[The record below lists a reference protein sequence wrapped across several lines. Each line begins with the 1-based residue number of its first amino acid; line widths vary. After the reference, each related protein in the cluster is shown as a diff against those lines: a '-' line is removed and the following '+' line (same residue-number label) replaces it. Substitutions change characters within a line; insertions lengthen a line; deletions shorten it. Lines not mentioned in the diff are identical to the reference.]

1 MEIKVNFLDKLRLEA
16 KFDDFT
22 VIADQPIRYKGDG
35 SAPGPFDYFLA
46 SSALCAAYFVKLY
59 CDTRNISTEN
69 IRLSQNNIVDPE
81 NRYQQIFKI
90 QVELPA
96 DISAKDRQGILR
108 SIDRCTVKK
117 VVQAGPE
124 FVIEEVANLDADAQS
139 LLMLNPTGEASTY
152 IVGKDLPLEQTIANM
167 SGLLAGLG
175 IKIEIASWR
184 NIIPNVWSLHIRDA
198 HSPMCFTNG
207 KGATKESA
215 LASALGEYI
224 ERLSN
229 NHFYAGSFWGED
241 IANAPFVHYP
251 NERWFK
257 PGRKDALP
265 KEILDEY
272 CLDIYNPDGELRG
285 SHLIDTNSGNAERG
299 ICSLPYVRH
308 SDGEVVYFPSNLI
321 ENLYVSNGMSAG
333 NTLVEAQVQCL
344 SEIFERAV
352 KREILEGEIAL
363 PDVPQE
369 VLAKYPGILAGIQ
382 GLEEQGFPVLVKD
395 ASLGGVY
402 PVMCVTLMNPRTGGV
417 FASFGAHP
425 SLEVALE
432 RSLTELLQG
441 RSFEG
446 LNDLPQPTF
455 ASEAVTEPNN
465 FVEHFI
471 DSSGIVSWRFFSAKA
486 DYDFVEWD
494 FSGHGENSNAEEA
507 PSLEVALERS
517 LTELLQGRSFE
528 GLNDL
533 PQPTFASE
541 AVTEPNNFVE
551 HFIDS
556 SGIVSWRF
564 FSAKADYDFVE
575 WDFSGHG
582 ENSNAEEAATLFGI
596 LASMGKEVYTAEYDQ
611 LGATACRILVP
622 GYSEVYPVE
631 DLIWDNTNKALLFRA
646 DILNLH
652 SLDDA
657 SLEDLLDRLEN
668 SELDEYGDIATLIG
682 IEFDENTV
690 WGQLTTLELK
700 LLIHLA
706 LQQLEEAK
714 ELVET
719 FLQYNDNTLER
730 KLFYQAMNVVLEVE
744 LDGELEL
751 DDYVVNFRRM
761 FGNERMDAVLG
772 SVDGSVRFFGLTP
785 TSMQLEGLDRHQR
798 LIDSFKKLHAARAKA
813 AAR

>member
-46 SSALCAAYFVKLY
+46 SSALCAVYFVKLY

-90 QVELPA
+90 QVKLPE
-96 DISAKDRQGILR
+96 DISANDRQGILR
-108 SIDRCTVKK
+108 SIERCTVKK

-124 FVIEEVANLDADAQS
+124 FVIEEVKSLDEDAQT
-139 LLMLNPTGEASTY
+139 LLALKPSSGATTY
-152 IVGKDLPLEQTIANM
+152 IAGKDLPLEQTIANM
-167 SGLLAGLG
+167 SGVLAGLG
-175 IKIEIASWR
+175 IKIEVASWR

-207 KGATKESA
+207 KGSTKESA

-229 NHFYAGSFWGED
+229 NHFYAGAFWGEE
-241 IANAPFVHYP
+241 IASEDFVHYP

-257 PGRKDALP
+257 PRAKDALP
-265 KEILDEY
+265 TEILDEY
-272 CLDIYNPDGELRG
+272 CLRIFNPDGELRS
-285 SHLIDTNSGNAERG
+285 SHLIDTNSGNAQRG
-299 ICSLPYVRH
+299 ICALPYERH
-308 SDGEVVYFPSNLI
+308 SDGKTIYFPSNLI

-333 NTLVEAQVQCL
+333 NTLAEAQVQCL

-352 KREILEGEIAL
+352 KREIIEGEIAL

-369 VLAKYPGILAGIQ
+369 VLAKFPTILAGIR

-395 ASLGGVY
+395 ASLGGIY

-425 SLEVALE
+425 RLEVALE

-441 RSFEG
+441 RSLEG
-446 LNDLPQPTF
+446 LNDLPPPTF

-471 DSSGIVSWRFFSAKA
+471 DSSGIVSWRFFSAKS

-494 FSGHGENSNAEEA
+494 FSGEGKDSNA
-507 PSLEVALERS
+507 
-517 LTELLQGRSFE
+517 Q
-528 GLNDL
+528 
-533 PQPTFASE
+533 
-541 AVTEPNNFVE
+541 
-551 HFIDS
+551 
-556 SGIVSWRF
+556 
-564 FSAKADYDFVE
+564 
-575 WDFSGHG
+575 
-582 ENSNAEEAATLFGI
+582 EAAILFDI
-596 LASMGKEVYTAEYDQ
+596 LKSMGKESYVAVYDQ
-611 LGATACRILVP
+611 LGAIACRILVP
-622 GYSEVYPVE
+622 SYSEVYPIE

-646 DILNLH
+646 DILNLFT
-652 SLDDA
+652 LDDA
-657 SLEDLLDRLEN
+657 SLRALLERLEN
-668 SELDEYGDIATLIG
+668 NELDEYGDIATLIG
-682 IEFDENTV
+682 IEFDENTP
-690 WGQLTTLELK
+690 WGQLTVLELK

-706 LQQLEEAK
+706 LGQLSETH
-714 ELVET
+714 ELVGA
-719 FLQYNDNTLER
+719 FLQYNDNTVER
-730 KLFYQAMNVVLEVE
+730 KLFYQALDAVLEIM
-744 LDGELEL
+744 LDESLEL
-751 DDYVVNFRRM
+751 DDYLANFSRM
-761 FGNERMDAVLG
+761 YGGARMDAVVG
-772 SVDGSVRFFGLTP
+772 SVDGSVRFYGLTP
-785 TSMQLEGLDRHQR
+785 TSMKLEGLDRHHR
-798 LIDSFKKLHAARAKA
+798 LIDSYKKLHAARAKTMA
-813 AAR
+813 VAS

>member
-59 CDTRNISTEN
+59 CDTRNIPTEN

-90 QVELPA
+90 QVELPD
-96 DISAKDRQGILR
+96 DISAIDRQGILR
-108 SIDRCTVKK
+108 SIERCTVKK

-124 FVIEEVANLDADAQS
+124 FVIEEVKNLDADAQT
-139 LLMLNPTGEASTY
+139 LLTLKSTSDASTY
-152 IVGKDLPLEQTIANM
+152 IAGKDLPLEQTIANM
-167 SGLLAGLG
+167 SGVLANLG

-184 NIIPNVWSLHIRDA
+184 NLIPNVWSLHIRDA

-207 KGATKESA
+207 KGSTKESA

-229 NHFYAGSFWGED
+229 NHFYAGAFWGED
-241 IANAPFVHYP
+241 IAGGAFVHYP

-257 PGRKDALP
+257 PGSKDALP
-265 KEILDEY
+265 IEILDEY
-272 CLDIYNPDGELRG
+272 CLKIFNPDGELRA
-285 SHLIDTNSGNAERG
+285 SHLLDTNSGNVERG
-299 ICSLPYVRH
+299 ICSLPYVRQ
-308 SDGEVVYFPSNLI
+308 SDGETIYFPSNLI

-333 NTLVEAQVQCL
+333 NTLTEAQVQCL

-369 VLAKYPGILAGIQ
+369 VLAKYPGILAGIR

-395 ASLGGVY
+395 ASLGGTY

-441 RSFEG
+441 RSIEG
-446 LNDLPQPTF
+446 LNDLPPPTF

-494 FSGHGENSNAEEA
+494 FSGHGEDSNA
-507 PSLEVALERS
+507 
-517 LTELLQGRSFE
+517 Q
-528 GLNDL
+528 
-533 PQPTFASE
+533 
-541 AVTEPNNFVE
+541 
-551 HFIDS
+551 
-556 SGIVSWRF
+556 
-564 FSAKADYDFVE
+564 
-575 WDFSGHG
+575 
-582 ENSNAEEAATLFGI
+582 EAATLFGI
-596 LASMGKEVYTAEYDQ
+596 FKAMGKEVYVAVYDQ

-622 GYSEVYPVE
+622 GYSEIYPIE
-631 DLIWDNTNKALLFRA
+631 DLVWDNTNKALLFRE

-652 SLDDA
+652 RLDEA
-657 SLEDLLDRLEN
+657 SLSVLLERLEN
-668 SELDEYGDIATLIG
+668 NELDEYGDIATLIG
-682 IEFDENTV
+682 IEFDENTP
-690 WGQLTTLELK
+690 WGQLTVLELK
-700 LLIHLA
+700 LLIYLA
-706 LQQLEEAK
+706 LKRFDEAH
-714 ELVET
+714 ELVGS
-719 FLQYNDNTLER
+719 FLQYNDNTAER
-730 KLFYQAMNVVLEVE
+730 RLFYQALNTVLDIA
-744 LDGELEL
+744 LDGDLKI
-751 DDYVVNFRRM
+751 DDYLVNLRRM
-761 FGNERMDAVLG
+761 FGDKRMDAVLG
-772 SVDGSVRFFGLTP
+772 SVDGSVRFYDLTP
-785 TSMQLEGLDRHQR
+785 TSMKLEGLDRHHR
-798 LIDSFKKLHAARAKA
+798 LIDSYRKLHVARSKNASIA
-813 AAR
+813 T

>member
-59 CDTRNISTEN
+59 CDTRNIPTEN

-81 NRYQQIFKI
+81 NRYAQIFKI

-96 DISAKDRQGILR
+96 DISDKDRQGILR

-117 VVQAGPE
+117 VVQQGPE
-124 FVIEEVANLDADAQS
+124 FVIEEVENLDADAQA
-139 LLMLNPTGEASTY
+139 LLTLQPDAATQTY
-152 IVGKDLPLEQTIANM
+152 IPGKDLPLEQTIANM
-167 SGLLAGLG
+167 SAKLASWG

-184 NIIPNVWSLHIRDA
+184 NIVPNVWSLHIRDA

-229 NHFYAGSFWGED
+229 NHFYAGSYWGQE
-241 IANAPFVHYP
+241 IANAEFVHYP

-257 PGRKDALP
+257 AGRRDALP

-272 CLDIYNPDGELRG
+272 SLEIYDPEGELRG
-285 SHLIDTNSGNAERG
+285 THLVDTNSGNAERG
-299 ICSLPYVRH
+299 IVALPYTRH
-308 SDGEVVYFPSNLI
+308 SDGETVYFPVSLI
-321 ENLYVSNGMSAG
+321 ENLYASNGMSAG
-333 NTLVEAQVQCL
+333 NTLAEAQVQCL

-352 KREILEGEIAL
+352 KREILEGEFAL

-369 VLAKYPGILAGIQ
+369 VLAKYPGIVAGIK

-395 ASLGGVY
+395 ASLGGRY
-402 PVMCVTLMNPRTGGV
+402 PVMCVTLMNPKTGGV

-455 ASEAVTEPNN
+455 ASEAVTEPYN

-471 DSSGIVSWRFFSAKA
+471 DSSGVVSWRFFSAKS

-494 FSGHGENSNAEEA
+494 FSGQGEDSNA
-507 PSLEVALERS
+507 
-517 LTELLQGRSFE
+517 Q
-528 GLNDL
+528 
-533 PQPTFASE
+533 
-541 AVTEPNNFVE
+541 
-551 HFIDS
+551 
-556 SGIVSWRF
+556 
-564 FSAKADYDFVE
+564 
-575 WDFSGHG
+575 
-582 ENSNAEEAATLFGI
+582 EAATLLGI
-596 LASMGKEVYTAEYDQ
+596 LQEMGKEVYTAVYDQ
-611 LGATACRILVP
+611 LGAVACRILVP

-631 DLIWDNTNKALLFRA
+631 DLVWDNTNKALLFRE

-652 SLDDA
+652 RLDDEQLA
-657 SLEDLLDRLEN
+657 DLLERLETN
-668 SELDEYGDIATLIG
+668 ELDEYGDITSLIG
-682 IEFDENTV
+682 IEFDENTD
-690 WGQLTTLELK
+690 WGQLTVLELR
-700 LLIHLA
+700 LLINLTLKEFDQAH
-706 LQQLEEAK
+706 
-714 ELVET
+714 ELVGA
-719 FLQYNDNTLER
+719 FLQYNDNTVER
-730 KLFYQAMNVVLEVE
+730 RLFYQALNVVLEVV
-744 LDGELEL
+744 LDDELEL
-751 DDYVVNFRRM
+751 DDYVLNFRRM
-761 FGNERMDAVLG
+761 YGDARMDAALG
-772 SVDGSVRFFGLTP
+772 SVDGNVRFFGLTP
-785 TSMQLEGLDRHQR
+785 TSMALEGLDRHHR
-798 LIDSFKKLHAARAKA
+798 LLDSYRKLHKARAEA
-813 AAR
+813 AKLR

>member
-59 CDTRNISTEN
+59 CNTRNIPTEN

-81 NRYQQIFKI
+81 NRYAQIFKI

-96 DISAKDRQGILR
+96 DISDKDRQGILR

-117 VVQAGPE
+117 VVQEGPE
-124 FVIEEVANLDADAQS
+124 FIIEEVDNLDADAQA
-139 LLMLNPTGEASTY
+139 LLTINSNTDAETY
-152 IVGKDLPLEQTIANM
+152 ITGKDLPLEQTIANM

-229 NHFYAGSFWGED
+229 NHFYAGSYWGED
-241 IANAPFVHYP
+241 IANAEFVHYP

-257 PGRKDALP
+257 PGKRDALP
-265 KEILDEY
+265 KEILDKH
-272 CLDIYNPDGELRG
+272 CLAIYNPDKELRG
-285 SHLIDTNSGNAERG
+285 THLIDTNSGNTERG
-299 ICSLPYVRH
+299 ICSLPYVRQ
-308 SDGEVVYFPSNLI
+308 SDGATVYFPSNLI
-321 ENLYVSNGMSAG
+321 ENLFASNGMSAG
-333 NTLVEAQVQCL
+333 NTLAEAQVQCL

-352 KREILEGEIAL
+352 KREILEGELAL
-363 PDVPQE
+363 PEVPQD
-369 VLAKYPGILAGIQ
+369 VLAKYPSILAGIQ

-395 ASLGGVY
+395 ASLGGQY

-455 ASEAVTEPNN
+455 VSNAVTEPNN

-471 DSSGIVSWRFFSAKA
+471 DSSGVVSWRFFSAKA
-486 DYDFVEWD
+486 DYEFVEWD
-494 FSGHGENSNAEEA
+494 FTSVGE
-507 PSLEVALERS
+507 V
-517 LTELLQGRSFE
+517 
-528 GLNDL
+528 DKK
-533 PQPTFASE
+533 
-541 AVTEPNNFVE
+541 
-551 HFIDS
+551 
-556 SGIVSWRF
+556 
-564 FSAKADYDFVE
+564 SA
-575 WDFSGHG
+575 
-582 ENSNAEEAATLFGI
+582 NAEEAATLFGI
-596 LASMGKEVYTAEYDQ
+596 LKKMGKEVYTAVYDQ

-631 DLIWDNTNKALLFRA
+631 DLIWDNTNKSLLFRA

-652 SLDDA
+652 QLDDDA
-657 SLEDLLDRLEN
+657 LEDLLDRLEN
-668 SELDEYGDIATLIG
+668 NELDDYSDIATLIG

-690 WGQLTTLELK
+690 WGQLTVLELK
-700 LLIHLA
+700 LLINLA
-706 LQQLEEAK
+706 LQNLEEAQ
-714 ELVET
+714 ELVQA
-719 FLQYNDNTLER
+719 FLQYNDNTVDR
-730 KLFYQAMNVVLEVE
+730 GLFYQALNVVLEVT
-744 LDGELEL
+744 L
-751 DDYVVNFRRM
+751 DDDLEIENYEPNFRRM
-761 FGNERMDAVLG
+761 YGNERMDAALG
-772 SVDGSVRFFGLTP
+772 SVNGSVRFYGLTP
-785 TSMQLEGLDRHQR
+785 TSMKLEGLDRHQR
-798 LIDSFKKLHAARAKA
+798 LIDSYRKLHLARGKSVAV
-813 AAR
+813 

>member
-241 IANAPFVHYP
+241 IANADFVHYP

-265 KEILDEY
+265 KEILDAYSLE
-272 CLDIYNPDGELRG
+272 IYNPDGELRG
-285 SHLIDTNSGNAERG
+285 SHLVDTNSGNAERG

-352 KREILEGEIAL
+352 KREILEGEITL
-363 PDVPQE
+363 PDVPQD
-369 VLAKYPGILAGIQ
+369 VLAKYPGILAGIR

-507 PSLEVALERS
+507 
-517 LTELLQGRSFE
+517 
-528 GLNDL
+528 
-533 PQPTFASE
+533 
-541 AVTEPNNFVE
+541 
-551 HFIDS
+551 
-556 SGIVSWRF
+556 
-564 FSAKADYDFVE
+564 
-575 WDFSGHG
+575 
-582 ENSNAEEAATLFGI
+582 ATLFGI
-596 LASMGKEVYTAEYDQ
+596 LAGMGKEVYTAEYDQ

-652 SLDDA
+652 QLDDA
-657 SLEDLLDRLEN
+657 GLEDLLERLEN

-700 LLIHLA
+700 LLIHLV
-706 LQQLEEAK
+706 LQQFEEAK

-730 KLFYQAMNVVLEVE
+730 KLFYQALNVVLEVE
-744 LDGELEL
+744 LDDELEL
-751 DDYVVNFRRM
+751 GDYVVNFRRM
-761 FGNERMDAVLG
+761 FGDERMDAVLG

-785 TSMQLEGLDRHQR
+785 TSMRLEGLDRHQR

-813 AAR
+813 AAASS

>member
-59 CDTRNISTEN
+59 CVTRNIPTEN

-96 DISAKDRQGILR
+96 DISDKDRQGILR

-124 FVIEEVANLDADAQS
+124 FLIEEVANLDADAQA
-139 LLMLNPTGEASTY
+139 LLMLDPSSEARTY
-152 IVGKDLPLEQTIANM
+152 IAGKDLPLEQTIANM
-167 SGLLAGLG
+167 SGVLANLG

-184 NIIPNVWSLHIRDA
+184 NIVPNVWSLHIRDA

-224 ERLSN
+224 ERLNN
-229 NHFYAGSFWGED
+229 NHFYAGTFWGED
-241 IANAPFVHYP
+241 LANADFVHYP

-265 KEILDEY
+265 AEILDAY
-272 CLDIYNPDGELRG
+272 CREIYNPDGELRG
-285 SHLIDTNSGNAERG
+285 SHLIDTNSGNVQRG
-299 ICSLPYVRH
+299 ICSLPYVRR
-308 SDGEVVYFPSNLI
+308 SDGEIVYFPSNLV

-352 KREILEGEIAL
+352 KREILEGEISL

-369 VLAKYPGILAGIQ
+369 VLAKYPGILAGIH

-395 ASLGGVY
+395 ASLGGTY

-455 ASEAVTEPNN
+455 ASNAVTEPNN

-486 DYDFVEWD
+486 DYEFVEWD
-494 FSGHGENSNAEEA
+494 FSGQGENS
-507 PSLEVALERS
+507 S
-517 LTELLQGRSFE
+517 
-528 GLNDL
+528 
-533 PQPTFASE
+533 
-541 AVTEPNNFVE
+541 
-551 HFIDS
+551 
-556 SGIVSWRF
+556 
-564 FSAKADYDFVE
+564 
-575 WDFSGHG
+575 
-582 ENSNAEEAATLFGI
+582 AEEAATLFGI
-596 LASMGKEVYTAEYDQ
+596 LDQMGKEAYTAVYDQ

-622 GYSEVYPVE
+622 GYSEVYPIE

-652 SLDDA
+652 RLDDD
-657 SLEDLLDRLEN
+657 SLAALLERLEN
-668 SELDEYGDIATLIG
+668 NELDEYSDIATLIG
-682 IEFDENTV
+682 IEFDENTD
-690 WGQLTTLELK
+690 WGQLTVLELK

-706 LQQLEEAK
+706 LQQLEEAH
-714 ELVET
+714 ELVGA
-719 FLQYNDNTLER
+719 FLQYNDNTVER
-730 KLFYQAMNVVLEVE
+730 RLFYQALNVVLEVT
-744 LDGELEL
+744 LDEELEL

-761 FGNERMDAVLG
+761 FGDSRMDAALG

-798 LIDSFKKLHAARAKA
+798 LIDSYKKLHVARAKA
-813 AAR
+813 AANPS

>member
-90 QVELPA
+90 QVELPE
-96 DISAKDRQGILR
+96 DISATDRQGILR
-108 SIDRCTVKK
+108 SIERCTVKK

-124 FVIEEVANLDADAQS
+124 FVIEEVKNLDADAQS
-139 LLMLNPTGEASTY
+139 LLTLKPASEASTF
-152 IVGKDLPLEQTIANM
+152 ILGKDLPLEQTIANM
-167 SGLLAGLG
+167 TSVLANLG

-207 KGATKESA
+207 KGSTKESA

-229 NHFYAGSFWGED
+229 NHFYAGAFWGED
-241 IANAPFVHYP
+241 TADQSFVHYP
-251 NERWFK
+251 SERWFM
-257 PGRKDALP
+257 PGPNDALP
-265 KEILDEY
+265 AEILDEY
-272 CLDIYNPDGELRG
+272 CLKIFNPDGELH
-285 SHLIDTNSGNAERG
+285 SSNLIDTNSGNAERG
-299 ICSLPYVRH
+299 ICSLPYVRQ
-308 SDGEVVYFPSNLI
+308 SDGKTVYFPSNLI
-321 ENLYVSNGMSAG
+321 ENLFVSNGMSAG
-333 NTLVEAQVQCL
+333 NTLAEAQVQCL

-369 VLAKYPGILAGIQ
+369 VLEKYPSILAGIR

-395 ASLGGVY
+395 ASLGGIY

-425 SLEVALE
+425 SLEIALE

-441 RSFEG
+441 RSLEG
-446 LNDLPQPTF
+446 LNDLPPPTF

-471 DSSGIVSWRFFSAKA
+471 DSSGIVSWRFFSSKSN
-486 DYDFVEWD
+486 YKFVEWD
-494 FSGHGENSNAEEA
+494 FSSHGANSN
-507 PSLEVALERS
+507 EV
-517 LTELLQGRSFE
+517 
-528 GLNDL
+528 
-533 PQPTFASE
+533 
-541 AVTEPNNFVE
+541 
-551 HFIDS
+551 
-556 SGIVSWRF
+556 
-564 FSAKADYDFVE
+564 
-575 WDFSGHG
+575 
-582 ENSNAEEAATLFGI
+582 EAATLFGI
-596 LASMGKEVYTAEYDQ
+596 LKDMGKEAYVAVYDE
-611 LGATACRILVP
+611 LGTTACRILVP
-622 GYSEVYPVE
+622 GYSEIYPIE
-631 DLIWDNTNKALLFRA
+631 DLIWDNTNKALLFRE

-652 SLDDA
+652 TLSDESLSA
-657 SLEDLLDRLEN
+657 LLERLEN
-668 SELDEYGDIATLIG
+668 NELDEYGDIATLIG
-682 IEFDENTV
+682 IEFDENTN
-690 WGQLTTLELK
+690 WGQLTVLELK

-706 LQQLEEAK
+706 LKQFDEAY
-714 ELVET
+714 ELVGA
-719 FLQYNDNTLER
+719 FLQYNDNTVER
-730 KLFYQAMNVVLEVE
+730 KLFYQALSAVLEIT
-744 LDGELEL
+744 LDENLKLEH
-751 DDYVVNFRRM
+751 YVGNFRKM
-761 FGNERMDAVLG
+761 FGNEIMDAVIG
-772 SVDGSVRFFGLTP
+772 SVDGSLRFYGLTP
-785 TSMQLEGLDRHQR
+785 TSIKLEGLDRHQR
-798 LIDSFKKLHAARAKA
+798 LIDSYRKLHKARAKA
-813 AAR
+813 VTKAH

>member
-22 VIADQPIRYKGDG
+22 VVADQPIRYKGDG

-59 CDTRNISTEN
+59 CVTRNIPTDN

-90 QVELPA
+90 QVELPTDILEA
-96 DISAKDRQGILR
+96 DRRGILR
-108 SIDRCTVKK
+108 SIERCTVKK

-124 FVIEEVANLDADAQS
+124 FVIEEVENLDADAQA
-139 LLMLNPTGEASTY
+139 LLTLTPASDASTY
-152 IVGKDLPLEQTIANM
+152 ITGKDLPLEQTIANM
-167 SGLLAGLG
+167 SGVLAGLG

-224 ERLSN
+224 ERLNN
-229 NHFYAGSFWGED
+229 NHFYAGAFWGED
-241 IANAPFVHYP
+241 IANAAFVHYP

-257 PGRKDALP
+257 PGPEDALP
-265 KEILDEY
+265 AEILDEY
-272 CLDIYNPDGELRG
+272 CLQIYNPDGELRG
-285 SHLIDTNSGNAERG
+285 SHLVDANSGNVQRG
-299 ICSLPYVRH
+299 ICSLPYVRQ

-333 NTLVEAQVQCL
+333 NTLAEAQVQCL

-352 KREILEGEIAL
+352 KREILEGELAL
-363 PDVPQE
+363 PDVPHE

-395 ASLGGVY
+395 ASLGGIY

-425 SLEVALE
+425 SFEVALE

-446 LNDLPQPTF
+446 LNDLPRPTF

-486 DYDFVEWD
+486 DF
-494 FSGHGENSNAEEA
+494 N
-507 PSLEVALERS
+507 
-517 LTELLQGRSFE
+517 
-528 GLNDL
+528 
-533 PQPTFASE
+533 
-541 AVTEPNNFVE
+541 
-551 HFIDS
+551 
-556 SGIVSWRF
+556 
-564 FSAKADYDFVE
+564 FVE

-582 ENSNAEEAATLFGI
+582 ENSNAEEAATLLGI
-596 LASMGKEVYTAEYDQ
+596 LEDMGKEVYMAVHDQ
-611 LGATACRILVP
+611 LGAVACRILVP

-631 DLIWDNTNKALLFRA
+631 DLIWDNTNQALLFRA

-652 SLDDA
+652 RLDDA
-657 SLEDLLDRLEN
+657 SLEALLERLNN
-668 SELDEYGDIATLIG
+668 SELDEYSDIATLVG
-682 IEFDENTV
+682 IEFDENTE
-690 WGQLTTLELK
+690 WGQLTVLELK

-706 LQQLEEAK
+706 LQQLEAAH
-714 ELVET
+714 ELVGA
-719 FLQYNDNTLER
+719 FLQYNDNTVER
-730 KLFYQAMNVVLEVE
+730 GLFYQALNVVLEAL
-744 LDGELEL
+744 LDDDLEL

-761 FGNERMDAVLG
+761 YGNPRMDAVLG
-772 SVDGSVRFFGLTP
+772 SVDGSVRFFGLAP
-785 TSMQLEGLDRHQR
+785 TSMKLEGLDRHRR
-798 LIDSFKKLHAARAKA
+798 LIDSYKKMHMARANVA
-813 AAR
+813 ATTS

>member
-59 CDTRNISTEN
+59 CETRNIPTDN

-96 DISAKDRQGILR
+96 DISAADRQGILR
-108 SIDRCTVKK
+108 SIERCTVKK
-117 VVQAGPE
+117 VVQTGPE
-124 FVIEEVANLDADAQS
+124 FVIEEVDNLDADAQA
-139 LLMLNPTGEASTY
+139 LLTLNPDSAASTY
-152 IVGKDLPLEQTIANM
+152 IAGKDLPLEQTIANM
-167 SGLLAGLG
+167 SGVLAGLG

-184 NIIPNVWSLHIRDA
+184 NLVPNVWSLHIRDA

-207 KGATKESA
+207 KGSTKESA

-224 ERLSN
+224 ERLN
-229 NHFYAGSFWGED
+229 CNHFYNDQYWGED

-251 NERWFK
+251 DERWFK
-257 PGRKDALP
+257 PGARDALP
-265 KEILDEY
+265 AGILDAH
-272 CLDIYNPDGELRG
+272 CLAIYNPDGELRG
-285 SHLIDTNSGNAERG
+285 SHLYDTNSGNVKRG
-299 ICSLPYVRH
+299 ICSLPYVRQ

-321 ENLYVSNGMSAG
+321 DNLFLSNGMSAG

-363 PDVPQE
+363 PDVPPD
-369 VLAKYPGILAGIQ
+369 VLAKYPGILAGIDA
-382 GLEEQGFPVLVKD
+382 LEKQGFPVLVKD
-395 ASLGGVY
+395 ASLGGQY

-446 LNDLPQPTF
+446 LNDLPRPTF
-455 ASEAVTEPNN
+455 ESNAVTEPNN

-471 DSSGIVSWRFFSAKA
+471 DSSGVVSWRFFSARA
-486 DYDFVEWD
+486 DHEFVEWD
-494 FSGHGENSNAEEA
+494 FSGHGENSNAM
-507 PSLEVALERS
+507 
-517 LTELLQGRSFE
+517 
-528 GLNDL
+528 
-533 PQPTFASE
+533 
-541 AVTEPNNFVE
+541 
-551 HFIDS
+551 
-556 SGIVSWRF
+556 
-564 FSAKADYDFVE
+564 
-575 WDFSGHG
+575 
-582 ENSNAEEAATLFGI
+582 EAATLFGI
-596 LASMGKEVYTAEYDQ
+596 LEDMGKEVYVAVYDQ

-631 DLIWDNTNKALLFRA
+631 DLIWDNTNKALLFRK

-652 SLDDA
+652 RLDDA
-657 SLEDLLDRLEN
+657 RLEALLERLED
-668 SELDEYGDIATLIG
+668 SELDDYTDIITLIG
-682 IEFDENTV
+682 IEFDENTA
-690 WGQLTTLELK
+690 WGQLTILELK
-700 LLIHLA
+700 LLINLA
-706 LQQLEEAK
+706 LQQFEAAK
-714 ELVET
+714 EQVEA
-719 FLQYNDNTLER
+719 FLQYNENTVER
-730 KLFYQAMNVVLEVE
+730 GLFYQALNVVLEVL
-744 LDGELEL
+744 LDDELEM
-751 DDYVVNFRRM
+751 DDYETNFRRM
-761 FGNERMDAVLG
+761 FGNPRMDAVLG
-772 SVDGSVRFFGLTP
+772 SVDGSVRFHGLTP
-785 TSMQLEGLDRHQR
+785 TSMKLEGLDRHQR
-798 LIDSFKKLHAARAKA
+798 LIDSYRKLHGARGKGVALA
-813 AAR
+813 

>member
-59 CDTRNISTEN
+59 CETRNISTEN

-90 QVELPA
+90 QVELPE
-96 DISAKDRQGILR
+96 DISASDRKGILR
-108 SIDRCTVKK
+108 SIERCSVKK
-117 VVQAGPE
+117 VVQAGPD
-124 FVIEEVANLDADAQS
+124 FVIEEVKNLDADAQT
-139 LLMLNPTGEASTY
+139 LLTLNPASDASTY

-167 SGLLAGLG
+167 TAVLAKLG

-207 KGATKESA
+207 KGSTKESA

-229 NHFYAGSFWGED
+229 NHFYAGTFWGED
-241 IANAPFVHYP
+241 IANAAFVHYP

-257 PGRKDALP
+257 PGNDDALP
-265 KEILDEY
+265 QEILDEY
-272 CLDIYNPDGELRG
+272 CLKIFNPEGDLRG
-285 SHLIDTNSGNAERG
+285 SHLIDTNSGNAQRG

-308 SDGEVVYFPSNLI
+308 SDGETIYFPSNLV

-333 NTLVEAQVQCL
+333 NTLAEAQVQCL

-369 VLAKYPGILAGIQ
+369 VLAKYPDILAGIR

-395 ASLGGVY
+395 ASLGGIY

-425 SLEVALE
+425 SLGVALE

-441 RSFEG
+441 RSLEG
-446 LNDLPQPTF
+446 LNDLPPPTF

-471 DSSGIVSWRFFSAKA
+471 DSSGIVSWRFFSTKS

-494 FSGHGENSNAEEA
+494 FSSHGENVNAQEA
-507 PSLEVALERS
+507 
-517 LTELLQGRSFE
+517 
-528 GLNDL
+528 
-533 PQPTFASE
+533 
-541 AVTEPNNFVE
+541 
-551 HFIDS
+551 
-556 SGIVSWRF
+556 
-564 FSAKADYDFVE
+564 KM
-575 WDFSGHG
+575 
-582 ENSNAEEAATLFGI
+582 LFGI
-596 LASMGKEVYTAEYDQ
+596 LKGLGKESYVAVYNQ
-611 LGATACRILVP
+611 LGAMACRILVP
-622 GYSEVYPVE
+622 GYSEVYPIE
-631 DLIWDNTNKALLFRA
+631 DLIWDNTNKALLFRN

-652 SLDDA
+652 RLDNA
-657 SLEDLLDRLEN
+657 NLRALLERLEN
-668 SELDEYGDIATLIG
+668 NELDEYGDIATLIG
-682 IEFDENTV
+682 IEFDENTP
-690 WGQLTTLELK
+690 WGQLTVLELK
-700 LLIHLA
+700 LLINLA
-706 LQQLEEAK
+706 IKQFDEAH
-714 ELVET
+714 ELVGA
-719 FLQYNDNTLER
+719 FLQYNDNTVER
-730 KLFYQAMNVVLEVE
+730 RLFYQALNAVLEI
-744 LDGELEL
+744 LLADDLEI
-751 DDYVVNFRRM
+751 DNYIMNFRRM
-761 FGNERMDAVLG
+761 FGDERMDAVMG
-772 SVDGSVRFFGLTP
+772 SVDGSTRFYGLTP
-785 TSMQLEGLDRHQR
+785 TNLRLEGLDRHHR
-798 LIDSFKKLHAARAKA
+798 MIDSFRKLHAARSKA
-813 AAR
+813 ST

>member
-22 VIADQPIRYKGDG
+22 VVADQPIRYKGDG

-59 CDTRNISTEN
+59 CVTRNIPTEN

-90 QVELPA
+90 QVELPT

-108 SIDRCTVKK
+108 SIERCTVKK

-124 FVIEEVANLDADAQS
+124 FVIEEVDNLDADAQS
-139 LLMLNPTGEASTY
+139 LLMLAPAADASTY
-152 IVGKDLPLEQTIANM
+152 IAGKDLPLEQTIANM
-167 SGLLAGLG
+167 SGVLADLG
-175 IKIEIASWR
+175 MKIEIASWR
-184 NIIPNVWSLHIRDA
+184 NIVPNVWSLHIRDA

-215 LASALGEYI
+215 LASALGEFI
-224 ERLSN
+224 ERLSW
-229 NHFYAGSFWGED
+229 NHFYGGQFWGEE
-241 IANAPFVHYP
+241 IANAAFVHQP

-257 PGRKDALP
+257 PGKKDALP
-265 KEILDEY
+265 AGLLDQY
-272 CLDIYNPDGELRG
+272 CLDIYNPDGELRA
-285 SHLIDTNSGNAERG
+285 SHLVDTNSGNVERG
-299 ICSLPYVRH
+299 ICALPYVRQ
-308 SDGEVVYFPSNLI
+308 SDGELVYFPSNLI

-333 NTLVEAQVQCL
+333 NTLAEAQVQCL

-352 KREILEGEIAL
+352 KRQILEGEMAL
-363 PDVPQE
+363 PDVPQA
-369 VLAKYPGILAGIQ
+369 VLAKYPGILAGIAA
-382 GLEEQGFPVLVKD
+382 LEEQGFPVLVKD

-446 LNDLPQPTF
+446 LNDLPRPTF
-455 ASEAVTEPNN
+455 ASHAVTEPNN

-486 DYDFVEWD
+486 DVAFVEWD
-494 FSGHGENSNAEEA
+494 FSG
-507 PSLEVALERS
+507 
-517 LTELLQGRSFE
+517 Q
-528 GLNDL
+528 
-533 PQPTFASE
+533 
-541 AVTEPNNFVE
+541 
-551 HFIDS
+551 
-556 SGIVSWRF
+556 
-564 FSAKADYDFVE
+564 
-575 WDFSGHG
+575 G

-596 LASMGKEVYTAEYDQ
+596 LAQMGKTAYMASYEQ
-611 LGATACRILVP
+611 LGAAACRILVP

-652 SLDDA
+652 RLDDA
-657 SLEDLLDRLEN
+657 SLEALLERLEN
-668 SELDEYGDIATLIG
+668 SELDDYGDIATLIG

-690 WGQLTTLELK
+690 WGQLTVLELK

-706 LQQLEEAK
+706 LEQFEEAQ
-714 ELVET
+714 ELVEA
-719 FLQYNDNTLER
+719 FLQYNDNTVER
-730 KLFYQAMNVVLEVE
+730 RLFYQAVNVVLEVL
-744 LDGELEL
+744 LDDELEL
-751 DDYVVNFRRM
+751 DDYIVNFRRM
-761 FGNERMDAVLG
+761 FGNERMDAVAG
-772 SVDGSVRFFGLTP
+772 SVDGSVRFYGLTP

-798 LIDSFKKLHAARAKA
+798 LMDSYKKLHTARAAAGAAR
-813 AAR
+813 

>member
-22 VIADQPIRYKGDG
+22 VVADQPIRYKGDG

-59 CDTRNISTEN
+59 CDTRNIATDN

-96 DISAKDRQGILR
+96 ELSDKDRQGILR
-108 SIDRCTVKK
+108 SIERCTVKK

-124 FVIEEVANLDADAQS
+124 FVIEAVENLDADAQA
-139 LLMLNPTGEASTY
+139 LLTLKPASDASTY

-167 SGLLAGLG
+167 SGVLAALG

-184 NIIPNVWSLHIRDA
+184 NIIPHVWSLHIRDA

-224 ERLSN
+224 ERLNN

-241 IANAPFVHYP
+241 IANAAFVHYP

-257 PGRKDALP
+257 PGKKDALP
-265 KEILDEY
+265 SGILDAY
-272 CLDIYNPDGELRG
+272 CLQIYNPDGELRG
-285 SHLIDTNSGNAERG
+285 SHLIDTNSGNAQRG
-299 ICSLPYVRH
+299 ICALPFVRQ
-308 SDGEVVYFPSNLI
+308 SDGEAVYFPSNLV
-321 ENLYVSNGMSAG
+321 ENLFVSNGMSAG
-333 NTLVEAQVQCL
+333 NTLAEAQVQCL

-363 PDVPQE
+363 PDVPPD

-395 ASLGGVY
+395 ASLGGTY

-425 SLEVALE
+425 SFEVALE

-446 LNDLPQPTF
+446 LNDLPRPTF

-486 DYDFVEWD
+486 DFDFVEWD
-494 FSGHGENSNAEEA
+494 FSGQGESSNA
-507 PSLEVALERS
+507 
-517 LTELLQGRSFE
+517 Q
-528 GLNDL
+528 
-533 PQPTFASE
+533 
-541 AVTEPNNFVE
+541 
-551 HFIDS
+551 
-556 SGIVSWRF
+556 
-564 FSAKADYDFVE
+564 
-575 WDFSGHG
+575 
-582 ENSNAEEAATLFGI
+582 EAATLLGI
-596 LASMGKEVYTAEYDQ
+596 LKDMGKEVYTAVHDQ
-611 LGATACRILVP
+611 LGAIACRILVP
-622 GYSEVYPVE
+622 GYSEIYPVD

-652 SLDDA
+652 ALDDA
-657 SLEDLLDRLEN
+657 SLEALLERLEN
-668 SELDEYGDIATLIG
+668 NELDDYGDIATLIG
-682 IEFDENTV
+682 IEFDENTA
-690 WGQLTTLELK
+690 WGQLTVLELK

-706 LQQLEEAK
+706 LQQFEAAQ
-714 ELVET
+714 ELVGA
-719 FLQYNDNTLER
+719 FLQYNDNTVER
-730 KLFYQAMNVVLEVE
+730 GLFYQALNVVLEVM
-744 LDGELEL
+744 LDDDLEL

-761 FGNERMDAVLG
+761 FGHARLDAVLG

-785 TSMQLEGLDRHQR
+785 TSMGLEGLDRHQR
-798 LIDSFKKLHAARAKA
+798 LIDSYRKMHTARASCG
-813 AAR
+813 